1 MSFGASLPVRSRRK
15 NAICF
20 LKPSEMSRIT
30 RRKFLGL
37 TALTLPAALGA
48 DARFIEPTSLRV
60 TKLNLPGGT
69 GDCRF
74 VHFTDFHHKGDTNYA
89 AEVVRTIN
97 ELAPEFVCFTGDL
110 VEDVRYAPEAL
121 DFIQQIRAP
130 VYGSPGNHDYGS
142 GIPFSTVGRVFAG
155 TGGAWLVDRSVV
167 LPKRD
172 LEVMGMAREGV
183 AAVTEQRAS
192 RRLLLMHYPGA
203 ANEMRGQRFDLIL
216 AGHSHG
222 GQVRLPFLGA
232 LIVPDGV
239 GPYDLGYYD
248 TPAGP
253 LYVNAG
259 IGTYRIPVRWN
270 CRPEITLVTM

>member
-1 MSFGASLPVRSRRK
+1 MLYTSWNPV
-15 NAICF
+15 
-20 LKPSEMSRIT
+20 EMSKIT

-37 TALTLPAALGA
+37 TALSLPAALGA
-48 DARFIEPTSLRV
+48 NARFIEPTSLRV
-60 TKLNLPGGT
+60 TKLNLRGGP

-74 VHFTDFHHKGDTNYA
+74 VHFSDFHHKGDAMYA
-89 AEVVRTIN
+89 AEVVHTIN

-110 VEDVRYAPEAL
+110 VEDAGFAPEAL
-121 DFIQQIRAP
+121 DFIRQIRAP

-142 GIPFSTVGRVFAG
+142 GFPFPEVERAFAA

-167 LPKRD
+167 LPRRD
-172 LEVMGMAREGV
+172 LELVGLARGGID
-183 AAVTEQRAS
+183 AVSEQRAS

-203 ANEMRGQRFDLIL
+203 ANELRGQRFDLIL

-248 TPAGP
+248 TPGGP

-259 IGTYRIPVRWN
+259 IGTYRLPVRWN
-270 CRPEITLVTM
+270 CRPEITVVTM

>member
-1 MSFGASLPVRSRRK
+1 M
-15 NAICF
+15 N
-20 LKPSEMSRIT
+20 MT

-37 TALTLPAALGA
+37 SALTVPAVLGA

-60 TKLNLPGGT
+60 TRLNVSGGP

-74 VHFTDFHHKGDTNYA
+74 VHFTDLHYKGDKDYA

-110 VEDVRYAPEAL
+110 VEDARLAPEAL
-121 DFIQQIRAP
+121 EFIQKIQAP
-130 VYGSPGNHDYGS
+130 VYGSPGNHDYWS
-142 GIPFSTVGRVFAG
+142 RVSFSDFECVFEA

-167 LPKRD
+167 LPKHE
-172 LEVMGMAREGV
+172 LELVGMALRGIH
-183 AAVTEQRAS
+183 AFMPPQAK
-192 RRLLLMHYPGA
+192 RRLLLMHYPA
-203 ANEMRGQRFDLIL
+203 MANQLHEHRFDLIL

-222 GQVRLPFLGA
+222 GQVRLPFVGA
-232 LIVPDGV
+232 LIVPHGV
-239 GPYDLGYYD
+239 GPYDFGYYQ
-248 TPAGP
+248 TPGGP

-270 CRPEITLVTM
+270 CRPEITVVTM

>member
-1 MSFGASLPVRSRRK
+1 MSK
-15 NAICF
+15 
-20 LKPSEMSRIT
+20 IT

-37 TALTLPAALGA
+37 TALALPAALGA

-60 TKLNLPGGT
+60 TKFNLRGGP

-74 VHFTDFHHKGDTNYA
+74 VHFTDFHHKGDASYA
-89 AEVVRTIN
+89 AEVVRRIN
-97 ELAPEFVCFTGDL
+97 ELEPEFVCFTGDL
-110 VEDVRYAPEAL
+110 VEDARFAPEAL
-121 DFIQQIRAP
+121 GFIQQIRAP
-130 VYGSPGNHDYGS
+130 VYGSPGNHDYWS
-142 GIPFSTVGRVFAG
+142 HVSFPEFERVFEA

-167 LPKRD
+167 LPKHD
-172 LEVMGMAREGV
+172 LELAGMAVRGIH
-183 AAVTEQRAS
+183 AFAPAQAS
-192 RRLLLMHYPGA
+192 RRVLLMHYPEM
-203 ANEMRGQRFDLIL
+203 ANQLHEHRFDLIL

-232 LIVPDGV
+232 LVVPHGV

-248 TPAGP
+248 TPGGP

-270 CRPEITLVTM
+270 CRPEITVVTI

>member
-1 MSFGASLPVRSRRK
+1 MSK
-15 NAICF
+15 
-20 LKPSEMSRIT
+20 IT

-60 TKLNLPGGT
+60 TKLAVPGSP

-74 VHFTDFHHKGDTNYA
+74 VHFTDFHHKGDASYA

-110 VEDVRYAPEAL
+110 VEDVRFAPEAL
-121 DFIQQIRAP
+121 GFIEQIRAP

-142 GIPFSTVGRVFAG
+142 GVSFPLVEQAFAA

-167 LPKRD
+167 LPKHD
-172 LEVMGMAREGV
+172 LELIGMAREGID
-183 AAVTEQRAS
+183 AVTEQRAS
-192 RRLLLMHYPGA
+192 RRLLLMHYPGT
-203 ANEMRGQRFDLIL
+203 ANELRGQRFDLIL

-239 GPYDLGYYD
+239 GPYDLGFYD
-248 TPAGP
+248 TPGGP

-270 CRPEITLVTM
+270 CRPEITVVTI

>member
-1 MSFGASLPVRSRRK
+1 MSK
-15 NAICF
+15 
-20 LKPSEMSRIT
+20 IT
-30 RRKFLGL
+30 RRRFLGL

-48 DARFIEPTSLRV
+48 NARFIEPTSLRI
-60 TKLNLPGGT
+60 TKFNLRGSP

-74 VHFTDFHHKGDTNYA
+74 VHFTDFHHKGDVKYA

-110 VEDVRYAPEAL
+110 VEDPRFAPEAL
-121 DFIQQIRAP
+121 GFIQQIRAP
-130 VYGSPGNHDYGS
+130 VYGSPGNHDYRS
-142 GIPFSTVGRVFAG
+142 HVSFPEFERAFAA
-155 TGGAWLVDRSVV
+155 TGGAWLVDRSAV
-167 LPKRD
+167 LPQHD
-172 LEVMGMAREGV
+172 LELVGMAVRGIH
-183 AAVTEQRAS
+183 AFRPPRAN
-192 RRLLLMHYPGA
+192 RQVLLMHYPSMA
-203 ANEMRGQRFDLIL
+203 SQLHEHRFDLIL

-232 LIVPDGV
+232 LIVPHGV

-248 TPAGP
+248 TLGGP

-270 CRPEITLVTM
+270 CRPEITVVTI